1 MTIAM
6 YYSLRSGIVIA
17 LSSFLSFDFFQFS
30 FPSYVLWLGV
40 LYLFLSQRERER
52 KKQSQAHIDTYTLD
66 ERERGYTH
74 FYFCFQLFI
83 AV

>member
-40 LYLFLSQRERER
+40 LYLFLSQRERKR
-52 KKQSQAHIDTYTLD
+52 KKQCQAHIDTCTLD
-66 ERERGYTH
+66 ETQRYYKY
-74 FYFCFQLFI
+74 FYFCFQIFI